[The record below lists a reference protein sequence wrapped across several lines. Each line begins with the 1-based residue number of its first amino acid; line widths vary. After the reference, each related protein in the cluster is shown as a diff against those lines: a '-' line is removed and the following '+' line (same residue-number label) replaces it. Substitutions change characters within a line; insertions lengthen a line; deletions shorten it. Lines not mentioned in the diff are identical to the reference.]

1 MCCLRWSPFFVSKH
15 VVNVDVTG
23 KHLVTKKFIPLVSS
37 PRQPKLRGS
46 AGNQNCTLFLF
57 WGRYIRACIAIFST
71 PAALRELSGGPPGG
85 GNETSYPRG
94 IARLRRAADAGAIV
108 MP

>member
-15 VVNVDVTG
+15 LVNVVVTG
-23 KHLVTKKFIPLVSS
+23 KYLVTKKFIPLVSS
-37 PRQPKLRGS
+37 RQPKLRGS
-46 AGNQNCTLFLF
+46 GGNLNCTLFLF
-57 WGRYIRACIAIFST
+57 WGRDIRACIARFST

-94 IARLRRAADAGAIV
+94 IARLRCAADAGAIV